1 MIKLVIKSVLG
12 LLALLF
18 ILFII
23 ENYDSE
29 DGIYAIV
36 GLFEDGI
43 YAIVGLFIVLVL
55 RFRFYPFIFKR
66 KE

>member
-1 MIKLVIKSVLG
+1 MKQLVIKSVLE

-18 ILFII
+18 VLFII
-23 ENYDSE
+23 ENYEGE
-29 DGIYAIV
+29 DGLYAI
-36 GLFEDGI
+36 I
-43 YAIVGLFIVLVL
+43 GLFIVLVL

>member
-1 MIKLVIKSVLG
+1 MIKLVIKSVLE

-23 ENYDSE
+23 DNHSVENHNDE
-29 DGIYAIV
+29 DVLIWIK
-36 GLFEDGI
+36 
-43 YAIVGLFIVLVL
+43 GLFIVLVL